1 MYQQN
6 LTDLEKSSRFS
17 ELSYEMGRLYWYF
30 YSYGGNKD
38 DEDANRTTR
47 IKASAEYFKN
57 AAEDP
62 SFENHDK
69 AKIYNGIA
77 QFTTKIAIAV
87 KTDDDSDSMYK
98 EYWGN
103 LEDLADEIASE
114 SNETVRLD
122 SYALISNAMETYMD
136 KFKAAGIKK
145 SQAEKLY
152 KKVDAGL
159 KAVSP
164 KDEDAEQRR
173 DETIQRLENEVQRKI
188 TTVYSNAVVA
198 ED

>member
-1 MYQQN
+1 
-6 LTDLEKSSRFS
+6 
-17 ELSYEMGRLYWYF
+17 
-30 YSYGGNKD
+30 
-38 DEDANRTTR
+38 
-47 IKASAEYFKN
+47 
-57 AAEDP
+57 
-62 SFENHDK
+62 
-69 AKIYNGIA
+69 
-77 QFTTKIAIAV
+77 
-87 KTDDDSDSMYK
+87 MYK

-103 LEDLADEIASE
+103 LEDLANEIASE

-136 KFKAAGIKK
+136 KFKAAAIKK

-152 KKVDAGL
+152 KKVDSGL
-159 KAVSP
+159 KSVSP
-164 KDEDAEQRR
+164 KDDDAEQRR

>member
-1 MYQQN
+1 
-6 LTDLEKSSRFS
+6 
-17 ELSYEMGRLYWYF
+17 
-30 YSYGGNKD
+30 
-38 DEDANRTTR
+38 
-47 IKASAEYFKN
+47 
-57 AAEDP
+57 
-62 SFENHDK
+62 
-69 AKIYNGIA
+69 
-77 QFTTKIAIAV
+77 
-87 KTDDDSDSMYK
+87 MYK

>member
-1 MYQQN
+1 M
-6 LTDLEKSSRFS
+6 
-17 ELSYEMGRLYWYF
+17 ELGRDQVDDRLDR
-30 YSYGGNKD
+30 GVDELGAKHHAAPKKD
-38 DEDANRTTR
+38 HAPT
-47 IKASAEYFKN
+47 A
-57 AAEDP
+57 
-62 SFENHDK
+62 
-69 AKIYNGIA
+69 G
-77 QFTTKIAIAV
+77 V